1 MKIEHRPDAKR
12 FVIQIE
18 ENTAELRY
26 TKKAKVMK
34 FTHTY
39 VPDELRGQGIAG
51 KLAKYG
57 LEYARENG
65 FTVEASCSYIT
76 TYLEKHSEYQDLK
89 A

>member
-1 MKIEHRPDAKR
+1 MEVEHRPDAKR
-12 FVIQIE
+12 FVIQID

-26 TKKAKVMK
+26 TRKANVMK

-51 KLAKYG
+51 KLAKHG
-57 LEYARENG
+57 LEHAREKG
-65 FTVEASCSYIT
+65 FTVESSCSYMT
-76 TYLEKHSEYQDLK
+76 AYLEKHPEYQDLQ